1 MATKTPESL
10 MREAVIMYNAAE
22 ERYQSI
28 GRLVRSPK
36 VRSASRLVTYASRN
50 GELEEIRNASVVDEY
65 KRLKRIK
72 EAAWTR
78 YLRRWADAR
87 KNGYQGDWFA
97 PWLPQRTE
105 R

>member
-10 MREAVIMYNAAE
+10 MREAVIIYNAVE

-36 VRSASRLVTYASRN
+36 ARSSSRLVTYASRN
-50 GELEEIRNASVVDEY
+50 GELEEVRNVNVVKEY
-65 KRLKRIK
+65 MRLKRIK
-72 EAAWTR
+72 EAAWVR

-87 KNGYQGDWFA
+87 ENGYQGDWFA
-97 PWLPQRTE
+97 PWLHRVSK
-105 R
+105 